1 MRFGVPAMGLVG
13 LVLLLGICGSARA
26 DLWYRGNAVHPDYPG
41 QCYYEELKQAI
52 PKKQSYK
59 PINREGYCQSIYC
72 RPDNVLEIRYC
83 GRHNLVPTDKCKI
96 ASDMRRTYPDCCPK
110 LVCQES
116 ESNYI

>member
-1 MRFGVPAMGLVG
+1 MRFC
-13 LVLLLGICGSARA
+13 ICSSVFVVILTIFGSVRT
-26 DLWYRGNAVHPDYPG
+26 DLTYRGNAVHPDYPG
-41 QCYYEELKQAI
+41 QCYYEELNQAI

-72 RPDNVLEIRYC
+72 RPDYVLEIGYC
-83 GRHNLVPTDKCKI
+83 GRHNLVPTEKCKI
-96 ASDMRRTYPDCCPK
+96 ASDMRRTFPGCCPK

>member
-1 MRFGVPAMGLVG
+1 MRFCIFS
-13 LVLLLGICGSARA
+13 LVLVLITIFGSVRS
-26 DLWYRGNAVHPDYPG
+26 DLTYRGNAVHPDYPG
-41 QCYYEELKQAI
+41 QCYYEELNQAI

-72 RPDNVLEIRYC
+72 RPDYVLEIGYC
-83 GRHNLVPTDKCKI
+83 GRHNLVPTEKCKI
-96 ASDMRRTYPDCCPK
+96 ASDMRRTFPGCCPK